1 MLAIEDGRLSTRLPS
16 NQENRS
22 RSVSRQQSRSRPSSR
37 MLNGSKSRSPTKVS
51 RLQAS
56 GNFDETEENDVNK
69 HPSDSEEEYEEGLAP
84 WLTPAG
90 VKKERRSAR
99 IRSVSSESVVNAEID
114 TENGVDGER
123 SKASVSTLKSRSRSE
138 SQRASRQEEGLNEP
152 SDSGALIAEAKEQP
166 KSRAELKPDIEIEGS
181 EETSRA
187 VIIRNQTE
195 PQIER
200 TQSAK
205 ETGKR
210 EKTETLRERA
220 KSQLDRPKVIKS
232 KKDTQS
238 EALPIE
244 KQRSQ
249 RSQPPE
255 ILIQES
261 TGTFVKDSKT
271 PREKSNKD
279 RSRSPKERSLKER
292 SRLSKEKSTKE
303 KSKSPQRTRSSFEKV
318 KLPEIRPRSFRSE
331 GHDLEEEQKDSGIEQ
346 SDISDTNMEPVA
358 MEMVARVERTR
369 SAMYRS
375 SSSASRQQLRS
386 RSRTLDPA
394 SDLDTVTLEPP
405 ARSDFT
411 KSPSKSLKSSSDDD
425 KIQYLD
431 NGTPITHHSRP
442 SSRKTSLQEP
452 GLTSDSVLLDH
463 DKNDL
468 DLYVNDLEEEELN
481 IPGLSVIGGESVTDD
496 VKTSRASRK
505 TQKSRRD
512 SLIGNFLKLLDTM
525 KIYCI
530 FLLFWNTIKLL

>member
-16 NQENRS
+16 NQESRS

-37 MLNGSKSRSPTKVS
+37 MLNGNKSRSPTKVS

-56 GNFDETEENDVNK
+56 GNFDETEENDVDK
-69 HPSDSEEEYEEGLAP
+69 HLSDSEEEYEEGLAP

-114 TENGVDGER
+114 TENGVDGGR
-123 SKASVSTLKSRSRSE
+123 SKTSGSTLKIRSRSE
-138 SQRASRQEEGLNEP
+138 SQRASRQEEGLDEP
-152 SDSGALIAEAKEQP
+152 SDSRALISEAKEKP
-166 KSRAELKPDIEIEGS
+166 KSRTEQIAEMEES
-181 EETSRA
+181 EDTSRA

-210 EKTETLRERA
+210 EKTDTLRERA
-220 KSQLDRPKVIKS
+220 KSHLDRPEVIKS

-279 RSRSPKERSLKER
+279 RSRSPKERSMKER
-292 SRLSKEKSTKE
+292 SRLSKEKTTKE

-346 SDISDTNMEPVA
+346 SDMSDTNMEPVA

-369 SAMYRS
+369 SAIFRS
-375 SSSASRQQLRS
+375 TPSASRQQLRS

-431 NGTPITHHSRP
+431 NGTPINHHSRP
-442 SSRKTSLQEP
+442 SSRKTSLHEP
-452 GLTSDSVLLDH
+452 GQKSRLTSDSVPIDL

-468 DLYVNDLEEEELN
+468 DLHVNDLEEEELN

-512 SLIGNFLKLLDTM
+512 SLIGT
-525 KIYCI
+525 
-530 FLLFWNTIKLL
+530 